1 MPEAKT
7 LALIA
12 ASLVIGVLVAPPLR
26 KLLGW
31 LMQTVTRLLLIAAVV
46 AVAWLLVQPETFP
59 LRRPTTPV
67 SPAAPGPTWGE

>member
-12 ASLVIGVLVAPPLR
+12 ASLLIGVLVAPPLR

-31 LMQTVTRLLLIAAVV
+31 LMQTAGRLLLIGAVV
-46 AVAWLLVQPETFP
+46 AVAWLLLQPETFP
-59 LRRPTTPV
+59 LRRSATPANPAVTT
-67 SPAAPGPTWGE
+67 PTWGD